1 MPAYS
6 GMLSAKEIEL
16 TAAYVYAL
24 AHPGSTVADSL
35 ARDTSALSRAAGEAR

>member
-6 GMLSAKEIEL
+6 GMLSTKEIEL

-24 AHPGSTVADSL
+24 AHPGATVADSL
-35 ARDTSALSRAAGEAR
+35 ARDTSALSRTAGGVR